1 MTIAILAYFYSFDT
15 FAQSV
20 LTGKV
25 KNDSEIFLENA
36 YVSIP
41 QLNIGSA
48 TDANGAFSISG
59 IPAGKYNVEISYVG
73 YESVT
78 AVERFSNNE
87 TVTKEYVLNY
97 FPKALNEIIVTGVTN
112 PKSALESE
120 HLYQHIESKRC
131 CKRSGKN
138 YC

>member
-1 MTIAILAYFYSFDT
+1 MYEQKLFYKMKPNIIKILTIAILAYFYSFDT

-48 TDANGAFSISG
+48 TDANGAF
-59 IPAGKYNVEISYVG
+59 
-73 YESVT
+73 
-78 AVERFSNNE
+78 
-87 TVTKEYVLNY
+87 
-97 FPKALNEIIVTGVTN
+97 
-112 PKSALESE
+112 
-120 HLYQHIESKRC
+120 
-131 CKRSGKN
+131 
-138 YC
+138 